1 MKKKILIVDDES
13 SARFLLEL
21 MLKKH
26 YQVESAFSSASMLE
40 CISRDHFDLI
50 LMDINLGK
58 ADSGINA
65 LTKLRKFEE
74 YKNTPVMAVTAH
86 AFNSDKN
93 RLLNLGFNEYIA
105 KPFEKDELI
114 SLIEKVLSV
123 EPIQQHKTS

>member
-13 SARFLLEL
+13 STRFLLEL

-26 YQVESAFSSASMLE
+26 YKVESAFSSVSMMEVL
-40 CISRDHFDLI
+40 SHDQFDLI

-65 LTKLRKFEE
+65 LIKLRTLEE

-86 AFNSDKN
+86 ALASDK
-93 RLLNLGFNEYIA
+93 RSLLNLGFNEYIA
-105 KPFEKDELI
+105 KPFEKEELL
-114 SLIEKVLSV
+114 SLIEKLLSV
-123 EPIQQHKTS
+123 EAIKQHKVI